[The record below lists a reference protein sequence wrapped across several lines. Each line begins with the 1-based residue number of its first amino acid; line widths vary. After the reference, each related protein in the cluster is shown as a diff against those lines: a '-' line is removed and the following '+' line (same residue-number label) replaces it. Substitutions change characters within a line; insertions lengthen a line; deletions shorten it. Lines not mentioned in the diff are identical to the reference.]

1 MNQENVDN
9 KPNKDTKDNVEN
21 KEEGKDT
28 KEGGDIVTE
37 DGKVSGILYLGLLM
51 FFLFCFL
58 YHKQVR
64 VCRKSKEPLK

>member
-28 KEGGDIVTE
+28 KEGGDIATE
-37 DGKVSGILYLGLLM
+37 DGKVSGLLYLGL
-51 FFLFCFL
+51 FFVFYITNKYEYVVNQKNL
-58 YHKQVR
+58 
-64 VCRKSKEPLK
+64 